1 MINKDMKLIPKAQY
15 GAQFIAQ
22 SDNTKVPKPQI
33 ILPFKLS
40 AEQKARI
47 RQQLA
52 DLHLEKS

>member
-1 MINKDMKLIPKAQY
+1 MKLKYQEGGVAQ
-15 GAQFIAQ
+15 
-22 SDNTKVPKPQI
+22 DNTRVWKPQI
-33 ILPFKLS
+33 VLPFKLS